1 MITLTP
7 LTHRLFI
14 LCISIFDTALPLQL
28 EAFLIANRDE
38 YLRHSALN
46 YTVEQKAYNNELTQR
61 LVDLASANGYV
72 FDEQTF
78 SFVCVRDRIRCY
90 FKSYVQSR
98 KKQGIVIGFAAKR
111 AGLIKANELKKIS
124 SSKTKIAVPPLT
136 PKTSAMKQKS
146 KK

>member
-1 MITLTP
+1 M
-7 LTHRLFI
+7 
-14 LCISIFDTALPLQL
+14 
-28 EAFLIANRDE
+28 IANRDE

-46 YTVEQKAYNNELTQR
+46 YTVEQKTYNNELTQR
-61 LVDLASANGYV
+61 LIDLASASGYV
-72 FDEQTF
+72 FDERTF

-111 AGLIKANELKKIS
+111 AGLIQANKLKKIA
-124 SSKTKIAVPPLT
+124 SSKTKIIVPP
-136 PKTSAMKQKS
+136 PSSPRASSAMRQKA

>member
-1 MITLTP
+1 MHL
-7 LTHRLFI
+7 
-14 LCISIFDTALPLQL
+14 LQL

-46 YTVEQKAYNNELTQR
+46 YTVEQKTYNNELTQR
-61 LVDLASANGYV
+61 LIDLASVSGYV
-72 FDEQTF
+72 FDERTF

-111 AGLIKANELKKIS
+111 AGLIQANELKNIA
-124 SSKTKIAVPPLT
+124 SSKSKITVPP
-136 PKTSAMKQKS
+136 PSSPRASSAMRQKA

>member
-1 MITLTP
+1 MHL
-7 LTHRLFI
+7 
-14 LCISIFDTALPLQL
+14 LQL

-46 YTVEQKAYNNELTQR
+46 YTVEQKTYNNELTQR
-61 LVDLASANGYV
+61 LIDLASVSGYV
-72 FDEQTF
+72 FDERTF

-111 AGLIKANELKKIS
+111 AGLIQANELKKIA
-124 SSKTKIAVPPLT
+124 SSKTKIIVPPSS
-136 PKTSAMKQKS
+136 PKASSSMRQKT

>member
-1 MITLTP
+1 M
-7 LTHRLFI
+7 
-14 LCISIFDTALPLQL
+14 
-28 EAFLIANRDE
+28 IANRDE

-46 YTVEQKAYNNELTQR
+46 YTVQQKKYNNELTQR
-61 LVDLASANGYV
+61 LIDLASATGYV

-90 FKSYVQSR
+90 FKSYVQSK

-111 AGLIKANELKKIS
+111 AGLIKENELKKIA
-124 SSKTKIAVPPLT
+124 SSKTKFIVPSSS
-136 PKTSAMKQKS
+136 PKATSTRHKA

>member
-1 MITLTP
+1 MHL
-7 LTHRLFI
+7 
-14 LCISIFDTALPLQL
+14 LQL

-46 YTVEQKAYNNELTQR
+46 YTVEQKTYNNELTQR
-61 LVDLASANGYV
+61 LIDLASASGYV
-72 FDEQTF
+72 FDERTF

-111 AGLIKANELKKIS
+111 AGLIQANELKRIA
-124 SSKTKIAVPPLT
+124 SSKTKIIVPPSS
-136 PKTSAMKQKS
+136 PKASSSMRQKT

>member
-1 MITLTP
+1 MHL
-7 LTHRLFI
+7 
-14 LCISIFDTALPLQL
+14 LQL

-46 YTVEQKAYNNELTQR
+46 YTVEQKTYNNELTQR
-61 LVDLASANGYV
+61 LIDLASASGYV
-72 FDEQTF
+72 FDERTF

-111 AGLIKANELKKIS
+111 AGPIQAKELKKIASNKAKIMPPPS
-124 SSKTKIAVPPLT
+124 SPRAS
-136 PKTSAMKQKS
+136 SAMRQKA

>member
-1 MITLTP
+1 MV
-7 LTHRLFI
+7 
-14 LCISIFDTALPLQL
+14 
-28 EAFLIANRDE
+28 ANRDE

-46 YTVEQKAYNNELTQR
+46 YTVQQKKYNNELTQR
-61 LVDLASANGYV
+61 LIDLASGTGYV

-90 FKSYVQSR
+90 FKSYVQSK

-111 AGLIKANELKKIS
+111 AGLIKENELKKIA
-124 SSKTKIAVPPLT
+124 SSKTKFIVPSPPS
-136 PKTSAMKQKS
+136 PKATSMRHKA